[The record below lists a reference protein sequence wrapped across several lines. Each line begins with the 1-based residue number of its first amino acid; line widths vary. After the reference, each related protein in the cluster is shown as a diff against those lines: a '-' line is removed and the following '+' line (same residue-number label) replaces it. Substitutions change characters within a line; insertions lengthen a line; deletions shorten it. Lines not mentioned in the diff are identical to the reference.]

1 MSESLMSTRILAFD
15 FDLCVC
21 DGEGFFELFL
31 QLLDIYEYTRRSITD
46 KGKGYLPE
54 RFVDAVE
61 KAYKSLAIDVAS
73 AVEKG
78 ECFLYRPGIENVFHA
93 AQRMKKLGHIH
104 YIMFYS
110 NNSCPEFLSFVELVI
125 RLANRKMGFSPS
137 KPVVELV
144 FTANTASRMRV
155 EYAPANAPNARHKT
169 RLGILTCLDD
179 LDLPFNKDQ
188 TEILFFD
195 DMKHADLGSS
205 LKIVPAYH
213 ALHTGKQ
220 IGDLFVRCL
229 ERAGLFK
236 DGVLLEEWANL
247 NLHNSLMKQPFSAF
261 RDWLGTKDLPARLD
275 EGKIKKEEA
284 ICQLMV
290 NEIHTFCG
298 FQDFDKKKSRKRRGK
313 Y

>member
-1 MSESLMSTRILAFD
+1 
-15 FDLCVC
+15 
-21 DGEGFFELFL
+21 
-31 QLLDIYEYTRRSITD
+31 
-46 KGKGYLPE
+46 
-54 RFVDAVE
+54 
-61 KAYKSLAIDVAS
+61 
-73 AVEKG
+73 
-78 ECFLYRPGIENVFHA
+78 
-93 AQRMKKLGHIH
+93 
-104 YIMFYS
+104 
-110 NNSCPEFLSFVELVI
+110 
-125 RLANRKMGFSPS
+125 
-137 KPVVELV
+137 
-144 FTANTASRMRV
+144 
-155 EYAPANAPNARHKT
+155 
-169 RLGILTCLDD
+169 
-179 LDLPFNKDQ
+179 
-188 TEILFFD
+188 
-195 DMKHADLGSS
+195 MKHADLGSS

-220 IGDLFVRCL
+220 IGDVFVRCL